1 MRKRIF
7 SVALAICLVLS
18 LMPISV
24 FADPADVIQIDVGG
38 ANEDNENYLIDDN
51 RIILLKRDVTYEL
64 TGTTDKNISLWGSNN
79 AADIGQAFYIR
90 ANGVTVN
97 GGILVQNSPVKMV
110 LELAGENTISKLS
123 ANDLTIKGAGT
134 LYATSLN
141 VTQKTTYMPSALHI
155 TDATVVVNTSTSA
168 GDSCEWNGP
177 CVLDGSA
184 SVKFISN
191 NNYAALKVGVK
202 SGDDT
207 HSLTL
212 KDNAKLYCLQAD
224 ASNPADY
231 SVSGLELYGSAVLH
245 LQDSSYLEA
254 EGRDTTGSYP
264 GYGIVSQKD
273 IIVEGSAKIK
283 ATGYDAAISTGG
295 SVKVS
300 GGTLEVKS
308 ERSNGI
314 YADVGIE
321 ITNGANVTAAGYWP
335 AIFGS
340 GSVSISNSTV
350 DATATNDIA
359 IFSRGNVTIENS
371 RTKANAADGCNG
383 IGANNNYTVSGSW
396 VESTGGETPDTITN
410 SAYLNGNSGKVTG
423 DLTLPGTVTL
433 PEGKTLDIPEGA
445 SLTVGGGNTFTNN
458 GAVSVNGTIT
468 NNGTVVCNNHSG
480 GKATCKD
487 QAICDLCKEP
497 YGDLDTKNHTDLVK
511 TDAVDATV
519 EHAGNIAYWYCS
531 GCEKYFADEQ
541 GENEITKEDTV
552 LPQLAPEI
560 IEGMN
565 GKWTLGGKDTLRFVS
580 NAPYADFKS
589 VSVDDTVIG
598 AENYTVSEG
607 STVVELKSE
616 FLNTLATGE
625 HTLTVSSTA
634 GDAKTQLTVLAAPTA
649 TPTATPTAAPSAS
662 PTAAPTATPTATP
675 TAAPSASPTAA
686 PTATPTAAPSAS
698 PTAAPTATP
707 TAAPTATPTVKPTA
721 TPTPAPKADPN
732 NPKTGSSNLPVVFG
746 SAALV
751 LSGGALAAVLVYK
764 KKRHEK

>member
-1 MRKRIF
+1 MKKRIF
-7 SVALAICLVLS
+7 SVALAICLVLG
-18 LMPISV
+18 LMPMSV
-24 FADPADVIQIDVGG
+24 FADPAEVIQIDVGG
-38 ANEDNENYLIDDN
+38 ANVDNENYLIDDS
-51 RIILLKRDVTYEL
+51 RIILRKRDVTYEL
-64 TGTTDKNISLWGSNN
+64 TGTTDKNISLWGSND
-79 AADIGQAFYIR
+79 AADIDQAFYIR

-134 LYATSLN
+134 LYATFLR
-141 VTQKTTYMPSALHI
+141 VTQKTSYMPSALHI
-155 TDATVVVNTSTSA
+155 TDATVVVNTLTSA

-300 GGTLEVKS
+300 GGTVEVKS
-308 ERSNGI
+308 EYSNGI
-314 YADVGIE
+314 YADASVE
-321 ITNGANVTAAGYWP
+321 ITNGANVTAAESWP

-340 GSVSISNSTV
+340 GSVLISNSTV
-350 DATATNDIA
+350 DATATRDIA
-359 IFSRGNVTIENS
+359 IFSRGDVTIENS
-371 RTKANAADGCNG
+371 RIKANAADGNDG
-383 IGANNNYTVSGSW
+383 IGANNSYTVSGSW
-396 VESTGGETPDTITN
+396 VESTGGETPNTITN

-423 DLTLPGTVTL
+423 DLTLPGSVTL

-445 SLTVGGGNTFTNN
+445 SLTVGGDNTFTNN
-458 GAVSVNGTIT
+458 GAVSVSGTVT
-468 NNGTVVCNNHSG
+468 NNGTVVCNSHSG

-519 EHAGNIAYWYCS
+519 EHTGNIAYWYCS

-541 GENEITKEDTV
+541 GENEITKENTV

-560 IEGMN
+560 TEGMN

-589 VSVDDTVIG
+589 VSVDGTVIG

-634 GDAKTQLTVLAAPTA
+634 GDAKTQLTVLAVPTA
-649 TPTATPTAAPSAS
+649 TPTATPTAAPSTS
-662 PTAAPTATPTATP
+662 PTEAPTATPTVK
-675 TAAPSASPTAA
+675 
-686 PTATPTAAPSAS
+686 PTATPSAR
-698 PTAAPTATP
+698 P

-746 SAALV
+746 GAALV
-751 LSGGALAAVLVYK
+751 LSGGALAAVLIYK

>member
-1 MRKRIF
+1 MKKRIF

-18 LMPISV
+18 LMPMSV
-24 FADPADVIQIDVGG
+24 FADSAEVIRIDVGG
-38 ANEDNENYLIDDN
+38 ANVDNENYQIDDN
-51 RIILLKRDVTYEL
+51 QIILRKRDVTYEL
-64 TGTTDKNISLWGSNN
+64 TGTTDKNISLWGSND
-79 AADIGQAFYIR
+79 AADINQAFYIR
-90 ANGVTVN
+90 ANGVAVN
-97 GGILVQNSPVKMV
+97 GGIIVQNSPVKMV

-134 LYATSLN
+134 LYATSLS
-141 VTQKTTYMPSALHI
+141 VTQATSYMPSALHI

-191 NNYAALKVGVK
+191 NDYAALKVGVK

-224 ASNPADY
+224 ASNPAAY
-231 SVSGLELYGSAVLH
+231 SVSGLELHSSAVLH

-254 EGRDTTGSYP
+254 EGRDATGSYQ
-264 GYGIVSQKD
+264 GCGIISQKD
-273 IIVEGSAKIK
+273 IIVEDSAMIK

-300 GGTLEVKS
+300 GGTLEVRS
-308 ERSNGI
+308 EHSNGI

-321 ITNGANVTAAGYWP
+321 ITDGANVTAAGYFP
-335 AIFGS
+335 AIFGND
-340 GSVSISNSTV
+340 SVLVSNSTV
-350 DATATNDIA
+350 DATSTNDIA
-359 IFSRGNVTIENS
+359 IFSPGNVTIENS
-371 RTKANAADGCNG
+371 RAKANAADGDNG
-383 IGANNNYTVSGSW
+383 ISARNNYTVSGSW
-396 VESTGGETPDTITN
+396 VESTGGETPNTITN

-423 DLTLPGTVTL
+423 DLTLPGSVTL

-468 NNGTVVCNNHSG
+468 NNGTVVCNSHSG

-497 YGDLDTKNHTDLVK
+497 YGDLDTKNHIDLVK
-511 TDAVDATV
+511 TNAVDATV
-519 EHAGNIAYWYCS
+519 EHTGNTEYWYCS

-560 IEGMN
+560 IEGTN

-580 NAPYADFKS
+580 NAPYADFRS
-589 VSVDDTVIG
+589 VSVDGTVIG

-607 STVVELKSE
+607 STVVELKPE
-616 FLNTLATGE
+616 ILNTLVTGE
-625 HTLTVSSTA
+625 HALVISSTA
-634 GDAKTQLTVLAAPTA
+634 GDAKTQFTVLAVPTATPTATPTAVPSASPTEAPTA

-662 PTAAPTATPTATP
+662 PTAVPTATPTATP
-675 TAAPSASPTAA
+675 TTAPSASPTAA
-686 PTATPTAAPSAS
+686 S
-698 PTAAPTATP
+698 
-707 TAAPTATPTVKPTA
+707 TATPTVKPTA
-721 TPTPAPKADPN
+721 TPTPVPKADPN

-751 LSGGALAAVLVYK
+751 LSGGALAAVLIYK

>member
-1 MRKRIF
+1 M
-7 SVALAICLVLS
+7 
-18 LMPISV
+18 SV
-24 FADPADVIQIDVGG
+24 FADSAEVIRIDVGG
-38 ANEDNENYLIDDN
+38 ANVDNENYQIDDN
-51 RIILLKRDVTYEL
+51 QIILRKRDVTYEL
-64 TGTTDKNISLWGSNN
+64 TGTTDKNISLWGSND
-79 AADIGQAFYIR
+79 AADINQAFYIR
-90 ANGVTVN
+90 ANGVAVN
-97 GGILVQNSPVKMV
+97 GGIIVQNSPVKMV

-134 LYATSLN
+134 LYATSLS
-141 VTQKTTYMPSALHI
+141 VTQATSYMPSALHI

-191 NNYAALKVGVK
+191 NDYAALKVGVK

-224 ASNPADY
+224 ASNPAAY
-231 SVSGLELYGSAVLH
+231 SVSGLELHSSAVLH

-254 EGRDTTGSYP
+254 EGRDAMGSYQ
-264 GYGIVSQKD
+264 GCGIISQKD
-273 IIVEGSAKIK
+273 IIVEDSAMIK

-300 GGTLEVKS
+300 GGTLEVRS
-308 ERSNGI
+308 EHSNGI

-321 ITNGANVTAAGYWP
+321 ITDGANVTAAGYFP
-335 AIFGS
+335 AIFGND
-340 GSVSISNSTV
+340 SVLVSNSTV
-350 DATATNDIA
+350 DATSTNDIA
-359 IFSRGNVTIENS
+359 IFSPGNVTIENS
-371 RTKANAADGCNG
+371 RAKANAADGDNG
-383 IGANNNYTVSGSW
+383 ISARNNYTVSGSW
-396 VESTGGETPDTITN
+396 VESTGGETPNTITN

-423 DLTLPGTVTL
+423 DLTLPGSVTL

-468 NNGTVVCNNHSG
+468 NNGTVVCNSHSG

-497 YGDLDTKNHTDLVK
+497 YGDLDTKNHIDLVK
-511 TDAVDATV
+511 TNAVDATV
-519 EHAGNIAYWYCS
+519 EHTGNTEYWYCS

-560 IEGMN
+560 IEGTN

-580 NAPYADFKS
+580 NAPYADFRS
-589 VSVDDTVIG
+589 VSVDGTVIG

-607 STVVELKSE
+607 STVVELKPE
-616 FLNTLATGE
+616 ILNTLVTGE
-625 HTLTVSSTA
+625 HALVISSTA
-634 GDAKTQLTVLAAPTA
+634 GDAKTQFTVLAVPTATPTATPTAVPSASPTEAPTA

-662 PTAAPTATPTATP
+662 PTAVPTATPTAIP
-675 TAAPSASPTAA
+675 TAAPSASPTAV
-686 PTATPTAAPSAS
+686 
-698 PTAAPTATP
+698 
-707 TAAPTATPTVKPTA
+707 PTATPTVKPTA

-751 LSGGALAAVLVYK
+751 LSGGALAAVLIYK

>member
-1 MRKRIF
+1 MKKRIF
-7 SVALAICLVLS
+7 SVALVICLVLS

-38 ANEDNENYLIDDN
+38 ANENNENYLIDDN
-51 RIILLKRDVTYEL
+51 RIILRKRDVTYEL

-123 ANDLTIKGAGT
+123 ANDLTIRGAGT
-134 LYATSLN
+134 LYAESLE
-141 VTQKTTYMPSALHI
+141 VTQMTSYMPSALHI

-396 VESTGGETPDTITN
+396 VESTGSETPNTITN

-423 DLTLPGTVTL
+423 DLTLPSSVTL

-458 GAVSVNGTIT
+458 GAVSVSGTIT
-468 NNGTVVCNNHSG
+468 NNGTVVCNSHSG

-519 EHAGNIAYWYCS
+519 EHTGNIAYWYCS

-560 IEGMN
+560 TEGMN

-589 VSVDDTVIG
+589 VSVDGTVIG
-598 AENYTVSEG
+598 AENYTVSKG

-616 FLNTLATGE
+616 FLNTLVTGE

-686 PTATPTAAPSAS
+686 PTATPTVKPTATPSAS
-698 PTAAPTATP
+698 P

-751 LSGGALAAVLVYK
+751 LSGGALAAVLIYK

>member
-134 LYATSLN
+134 LYAESLK
-141 VTQKTTYMPSALHI
+141 VTQKTSYMPSALHI
-155 TDATVVVNTSTSA
+155 TDATIVVNTSTSA

-497 YGDLDTKNHTDLVK
+497 YGDLNTKNHTDLVK

>member
-1 MRKRIF
+1 MKKRIF
-7 SVALAICLVLS
+7 SVALAICLVLG
-18 LMPISV
+18 LMPMSV
-24 FADPADVIQIDVGG
+24 FADPAEVIQIDVGG
-38 ANEDNENYLIDDN
+38 ANVDNENYLIDDS
-51 RIILLKRDVTYEL
+51 RIILRKRDVTYEL
-64 TGTTDKNISLWGSNN
+64 TGTTDKNISLWGSND
-79 AADIGQAFYIR
+79 AADIDQAFYIR

-134 LYATSLN
+134 LYATFLR
-141 VTQKTTYMPSALHI
+141 VTQKTSYMPSALHI
-155 TDATVVVNTSTSA
+155 TDATVVVNTLTSA

-231 SVSGLELYGSAVLH
+231 SVSGLELYGSTVLH

-300 GGTLEVKS
+300 GGTVEVKS
-308 ERSNGI
+308 EYSNGI
-314 YADVGIE
+314 YADASVE
-321 ITNGANVTAAGYWP
+321 ITNGANVTAAGSWP

-340 GSVSISNSTV
+340 GSVLISNSTV
-350 DATATNDIA
+350 DATATRDIA
-359 IFSRGNVTIENS
+359 IFSRGDVTIENS
-371 RTKANAADGCNG
+371 RIKANAADGNDG
-383 IGANNNYTVSGSW
+383 IGANNSYTVSGSW
-396 VESTGGETPDTITN
+396 VESTGSETPNTITN

-423 DLTLPGTVTL
+423 DLTLPSSVTL

-458 GAVSVNGTIT
+458 GAVSVSGTIT
-468 NNGTVVCNNHSG
+468 NNGTVVCNSHSG

-519 EHAGNIAYWYCS
+519 EHTGNIEYWYCS

-560 IEGMN
+560 TEGMN
-565 GKWTLGGKDTLRFVS
+565 GKWTLSGKDTLRFVS

-589 VSVDDTVIG
+589 VSVDGTVIG

-675 TAAPSASPTAA
+675 TAAP
-686 PTATPTAAPSAS
+686 TATPTAAPSAS
-698 PTAAPTATP
+698 P

-751 LSGGALAAVLVYK
+751 LSGGALAAVLIYK

>member
-1 MRKRIF
+1 MKKRIF
-7 SVALAICLVLS
+7 SVALAICLVLG
-18 LMPISV
+18 LMPMSV
-24 FADPADVIQIDVGG
+24 FADPAEVIQIDVGG
-38 ANEDNENYLIDDN
+38 ANVDNENYLIDDS
-51 RIILLKRDVTYEL
+51 RIILRKRDVTYEL
-64 TGTTDKNISLWGSNN
+64 TGTTDKNISLWGSND
-79 AADIGQAFYIR
+79 AADIDQAFYIR

-141 VTQKTTYMPSALHI
+141 VTQKTSYMPSALHI
-155 TDATVVVNTSTSA
+155 TDATVVVNTLTSA

-191 NNYAALKVGVK
+191 NDYAALKVGVK

-212 KDNAKLYCLQAD
+212 KDNAKLYCLQANAAVPSANAVD
-224 ASNPADY
+224 
-231 SVSGLELYGSAVLH
+231 GLALFGSAALH
-245 LQDSSYLEA
+245 LEGNSYLEA
-254 EGRDTTGSYP
+254 EGKDSSGKYVGSAIISYN
-264 GYGIVSQKD
+264 D
-273 IIVEGSAKIK
+273 ISVGDSAKIK
-283 ATGYDAAISTGG
+283 ATAYGSAIETTGD
-295 SVKVS
+295 VTVS
-300 GGTLEVKS
+300 GGTIEANS
-308 ERSNGI
+308 QYSNGI
-314 YADVGIE
+314 YAGESIE
-321 ITNGANVTAAGYWP
+321 ISNGANVTAAGSWP

-340 GSVSISNSTV
+340 SSVLISNSTV
-350 DATATNDIA
+350 DATATKDIA
-359 IFSRGNVTIENS
+359 IFSPNNVTIENS
-371 RTKANAADGCNG
+371 RVKANAADGNDG
-383 IGANNNYTVSGSW
+383 IGANNSYTVSGSW
-396 VESTGGETPDTITN
+396 VESTGSETPNTITN

-423 DLTLPGTVTL
+423 DLTLPSSVTL

-458 GAVSVNGTIT
+458 GAVSVSGTIT
-468 NNGTVVCNNHSG
+468 NNGTVVCNSHSG

-519 EHAGNIAYWYCS
+519 EHTGNIAYWYCS

-560 IEGMN
+560 TEGMN

-589 VSVDDTVIG
+589 VSVDGTVIG
-598 AENYTVSEG
+598 AENYTVSKG

-616 FLNTLATGE
+616 FLNTLVTGE

-662 PTAAPTATPTATP
+662 PTAAPTAT
-675 TAAPSASPTAA
+675 

-751 LSGGALAAVLVYK
+751 LSGGALAAVLIYK

>member
-18 LMPISV
+18 LMPMSV
-24 FADPADVIQIDVGG
+24 FADPAEVIQIDVGG
-38 ANEDNENYLIDDN
+38 ANADNENYLINDSQ
-51 RIILLKRDVTYEL
+51 IILHKRDVTYEL

-134 LYATSLN
+134 LYAESLK
-141 VTQKTTYMPSALHI
+141 VTQKTSYMPSALHI
-155 TDATVVVNTSTSA
+155 TDATIVVNTSTSA

-231 SVSGLELYGSAVLH
+231 SVSGLELYGSTVLH

-295 SVKVS
+295 SVKVN
-300 GGTLEVKS
+300 GGTVEVKS
-308 ERSNGI
+308 EYSNGI
-314 YADVGIE
+314 YADASVE
-321 ITNGANVTAAGYWP
+321 ITNGANVTAAGSWP

-340 GSVSISNSTV
+340 GSVLISNSTV
-350 DATATNDIA
+350 DATATRDIA
-359 IFSRGNVTIENS
+359 IFSRGDVTIENS
-371 RTKANAADGCNG
+371 RIKANAADGNDG
-383 IGANNNYTVSGSW
+383 IGANNSYTVSGSW
-396 VESTGGETPDTITN
+396 VESTGSETPNTITN

-423 DLTLPGTVTL
+423 DLTLPGSVTL

-445 SLTVGGGNTFTNN
+445 SLTVGGDNTFTNN
-458 GAVSVNGTIT
+458 GAVSVSGTIT
-468 NNGTVVCNNHSG
+468 NNGTVVCNSHSG

-519 EHAGNIAYWYCS
+519 EHTGNIAYWYCS

-560 IEGMN
+560 TEGMN

-589 VSVDDTVIG
+589 VSVDGTVIG

-616 FLNTLATGE
+616 FLNTLVTGE

-634 GDAKTQLTVLAAPTA
+634 GDAKMQLTVLAAPTA

-662 PTAAPTATPTATP
+662 PTAAPTATPTA
-675 TAAPSASPTAA
+675 APSAS
-686 PTATPTAAPSAS
+686 
-698 PTAAPTATP
+698 P

-751 LSGGALAAVLVYK
+751 LSGGALAAVLIYK

>member
-1 MRKRIF
+1 MKKRIF

-24 FADPADVIQIDVGG
+24 FADPAEVIQIDVGG
-38 ANEDNENYLIDDN
+38 ENADNENYLIDDN
-51 RIILLKRDVTYEL
+51 RIILRKRDVTYEL

-134 LYATSLN
+134 LYAESLK
-141 VTQKTTYMPSALHI
+141 VTQKTSYMPSALHI
-155 TDATVVVNTSTSA
+155 TDATIVVNTSTSA

-396 VESTGGETPDTITN
+396 VESTGGETPNTITN

-497 YGDLDTKNHTDLVK
+497 YGDLNTKNHTDLVK

-519 EHAGNIAYWYCS
+519 EHTGNIAYWYCS

-560 IEGMN
+560 TEGMN
-565 GKWTLGGKDTLRFVS
+565 GKWTLGGKDALRFVS

-589 VSVDDTVIG
+589 VSVDGTVIG

-607 STVVELKSE
+607 STIVELKSE

-686 PTATPTAAPSAS
+686 PTATPT
-698 PTAAPTATP
+698 
-707 TAAPTATPTVKPTA
+707 VKPTA

>member
-1 MRKRIF
+1 MKKRIF
-7 SVALAICLVLS
+7 SVALAICLVLG
-18 LMPISV
+18 LMPMSV
-24 FADPADVIQIDVGG
+24 FADPAEVIQIDVGG
-38 ANEDNENYLIDDN
+38 ANVDNENYLIDDS
-51 RIILLKRDVTYEL
+51 RIILRKRDVTYEL
-64 TGTTDKNISLWGSNN
+64 TGTTDKNISLWGSND
-79 AADIGQAFYIR
+79 AADIDQAFYIR

-134 LYATSLN
+134 LYATFLR
-141 VTQKTTYMPSALHI
+141 VTQKTSYMPSALHI
-155 TDATVVVNTSTSA
+155 TDATVVVNTLTSA

-300 GGTLEVKS
+300 GGTVEVKS
-308 ERSNGI
+308 EYSNGI
-314 YADVGIE
+314 YADASVE
-321 ITNGANVTAAGYWP
+321 ITNGANVTAAGSWP

-340 GSVSISNSTV
+340 GSVLISNSTV
-350 DATATNDIA
+350 DATATRDIA
-359 IFSRGNVTIENS
+359 IFSRGDVTIENS
-371 RTKANAADGCNG
+371 RIKANAADGNDG
-383 IGANNNYTVSGSW
+383 IGANNSYTVSGSW
-396 VESTGGETPDTITN
+396 VESTGGETPNTITN

-423 DLTLPGTVTL
+423 DLTLPGSVTL

-445 SLTVGGGNTFTNN
+445 SLTVGGDNTFTNN
-458 GAVSVNGTIT
+458 GAVSVSGTVT
-468 NNGTVVCNNHSG
+468 NNGTVVCNSHSG

-519 EHAGNIAYWYCS
+519 EHTGNIAYWYCS

-541 GENEITKEDTV
+541 GENEITKENTV

-560 IEGMN
+560 TEGMN

-589 VSVDDTVIG
+589 VSVDGTVIG

-625 HTLTVSSTA
+625 HMLTVSSTA

-686 PTATPTAAPSAS
+686 PTATPT
-698 PTAAPTATP
+698 
-707 TAAPTATPTVKPTA
+707 VKPTA

-751 LSGGALAAVLVYK
+751 LSGGALAAVLIYK

>member
-1 MRKRIF
+1 M
-7 SVALAICLVLS
+7 
-18 LMPISV
+18 SV
-24 FADPADVIQIDVGG
+24 FAAPAEVIQIDVGG
-38 ANEDNENYLIDDN
+38 ANVDNENYLIDDS
-51 RIILLKRDVTYEL
+51 RIILRKRDVTYEL
-64 TGTTDKNISLWGSNN
+64 TGTTDKNISLWGSND
-79 AADIGQAFYIR
+79 AADVDQAFYIR

-134 LYATSLN
+134 LYATFLR
-141 VTQKTTYMPSALHI
+141 VTQKTSYMPSALHI
-155 TDATVVVNTSTSA
+155 TDATVVVNTLTSA

-202 SGDDT
+202 SGDTT

-212 KDNAKLYCLQAD
+212 RDSAKLYCLQAD

-273 IIVEGSAKIK
+273 IIVEDSAMIK

-295 SVKVS
+295 SVKVN
-300 GGTLEVKS
+300 GGTVEVKS

-314 YADVGIE
+314 YADASVE
-321 ITNGANVTAAGYWP
+321 ITNGANVTAAGSWP

-340 GSVSISNSTV
+340 GSVLISNSTV
-350 DATATNDIA
+350 DATATRDIA
-359 IFSRGNVTIENS
+359 IFSRGDVTIENS
-371 RTKANAADGCNG
+371 RIKANAADGNDG
-383 IGANNNYTVSGSW
+383 IGANNSYTVSGSW
-396 VESTGGETPDTITN
+396 VESTGNETPGTITN

-423 DLTLPGTVTL
+423 DLTLPGSVTL

-445 SLTVGGGNTFTNN
+445 SLTVGGDNTFTNN
-458 GAVSVNGTIT
+458 GAVSVSGTIT
-468 NNGTVVCNNHSG
+468 NNGTVVCNSHSG

-511 TDAVDATV
+511 TDVVDATV
-519 EHAGNIAYWYCS
+519 EHTGNIAYWYCS

-560 IEGMN
+560 TEGMN

-589 VSVDDTVIG
+589 VSVDGTVIG

-625 HTLTVSSTA
+625 HTLTISSTA
-634 GDAKTQLTVLAAPTA
+634 GDAKTQLTVLATPTATPTAEPSASPTAVPTA

-662 PTAAPTATPTATP
+662 
-675 TAAPSASPTAA
+675 
-686 PTATPTAAPSAS
+686 
-698 PTAAPTATP
+698 P

-751 LSGGALAAVLVYK
+751 LSGGALAAVLIYK

>member
-24 FADPADVIQIDVGG
+24 FADPAEVIQIDVGG
-38 ANEDNENYLIDDN
+38 ENADNENYLIDDN
-51 RIILLKRDVTYEL
+51 RIILRKRDVTYEL

-134 LYATSLN
+134 LYAESLK
-141 VTQKTTYMPSALHI
+141 VTQKTSYMPSALHI
-155 TDATVVVNTSTSA
+155 TDATIVVNTSTSA

-423 DLTLPGTVTL
+423 DLTLPGSVTL

-445 SLTVGGGNTFTNN
+445 SLTVGDGNTFTNN

-468 NNGTVVCNNHSG
+468 NNGTVVCNSHSG
-480 GKATCKD
+480 GKATCKNL
-487 QAICDLCKEP
+487 AICDLCKEP

-560 IEGMN
+560 TEGMN
-565 GKWTLGGKDTLRFVS
+565 GKWTLGGKDALRFVS

-589 VSVDDTVIG
+589 VSVDGTVIG

-634 GDAKTQLTVLAAPTA
+634 GDAKTQLTVL
-649 TPTATPTAAPSAS
+649 
-662 PTAAPTATPTATP
+662 AAPTATPTATP

>member
-1 MRKRIF
+1 MKKRILGI
-7 SVALAICLVLS
+7 ALAICMMIFCVP
-18 LMPISV
+18 MGV
-24 FADPADVIQIDVGG
+24 FADSAEVIQIDVGG
-38 ANEDNENYLIDDN
+38 ANVDNENYLIDDS
-51 RIILLKRDVTYEL
+51 RIILRKRDVTYEL
-64 TGTTDKNISLWGSNN
+64 TGTTDKNISLWGSND
-79 AADIGQAFYIR
+79 AADIDQAFYIR

-123 ANDLTIKGAGT
+123 ANDLTVKGAGT

-141 VTQKTTYMPSALHI
+141 VTQATSYMPSALHI
-155 TDATVVVNTSTSA
+155 TDATIVVNTSTSA
-168 GDSCEWNGP
+168 HDSCEWNGP

-191 NNYAALKVGVK
+191 NDYAALKVGVK
-202 SGDDT
+202 SGDTT

-212 KDNAKLYCLQAD
+212 RDSAKLYCLQAD
-224 ASNPADY
+224 ASNPAAF

-254 EGRDTTGSYP
+254 EGRDATGSYL
-264 GYGIVSQKD
+264 GCGVVSSND
-273 IIVEGSAKIK
+273 IIVEDSAKIK
-283 ATGYDAAISTGG
+283 ATGYDAAISTWG

-300 GGTLEVKS
+300 GGTLEVRS
-308 ERSNGI
+308 EHKNGI

-321 ITNGANVTAAGYWP
+321 ITDGANVTAAGYFP
-335 AIFGS
+335 AIFGD
-340 GSVSISNSTV
+340 GSVLISNSTV
-350 DATATNDIA
+350 DATSTNDVA
-359 IFSRGNVTIENS
+359 IFSPGNVTIENS
-371 RTKANAADGCNG
+371 RAKANAADNRNG
-383 IGANNNYTVSGSW
+383 IKANNNYTVSGSW
-396 VESTGGETPDTITN
+396 VESTGGETPNAITN

-423 DLTLPGTVTL
+423 DLTLPGSVTL

-468 NNGTVVCNNHSG
+468 NNGTVVCNSHSG

-519 EHAGNIAYWYCS
+519 EHTGNIEYWYCS
-531 GCEKYFADEQ
+531 GCEKYFADER

-552 LPQLAPEI
+552 LPQLAPGI
-560 IEGMN
+560 IEGTN

-580 NAPYADFKS
+580 SAPYADFKS
-589 VSVDDTVIG
+589 VSVDGTVIG

-607 STVVELKSE
+607 STVVELKPE
-616 FLNTLATGE
+616 ILNTLGTGE
-625 HTLTVSSTA
+625 HALVISSTA
-634 GDAKTQLTVLAAPTA
+634 GDAKTQFTVLAA
-649 TPTATPTAAPSAS
+649 
-662 PTAAPTATPTATP
+662 P

-707 TAAPTATPTVKPTA
+707 TATPTTALSASPTAVPTATPTVKPTA

-751 LSGGALAAVLVYK
+751 LSGGALAAVLIYK

>member
-1 MRKRIF
+1 MKKRIF

-18 LMPISV
+18 LMPMSV
-24 FADPADVIQIDVGG
+24 FADSAEVIRIDVGG
-38 ANEDNENYLIDDN
+38 ANVDNENYQIDDN
-51 RIILLKRDVTYEL
+51 QIILRKRDVTYEL
-64 TGTTDKNISLWGSNN
+64 TGTTDKNISLWGSND
-79 AADIGQAFYIR
+79 AADINQAFYIR
-90 ANGVTVN
+90 ANGVAVN
-97 GGILVQNSPVKMV
+97 GGIIVQNSPVKMV

-134 LYATSLN
+134 LYATSLS
-141 VTQKTTYMPSALHI
+141 VTQATSYMPSALHI

-191 NNYAALKVGVK
+191 NDYAALKVGVK

-224 ASNPADY
+224 ASNPAAY
-231 SVSGLELYGSAVLH
+231 SVSGLELHSSAVLH

-254 EGRDTTGSYP
+254 EGRDATGSYQ
-264 GYGIVSQKD
+264 GCGIISQKD
-273 IIVEGSAKIK
+273 IIVEDSAMIK

-300 GGTLEVKS
+300 GGTLEVRS
-308 ERSNGI
+308 EHSNGI

-321 ITNGANVTAAGYWP
+321 ITDGANVTAAGYFP
-335 AIFGS
+335 AIFGND
-340 GSVSISNSTV
+340 SVLVSNSTV
-350 DATATNDIA
+350 DATSTNDIA
-359 IFSRGNVTIENS
+359 IFSPGNVTIENS
-371 RTKANAADGCNG
+371 RAKANAADGDNG
-383 IGANNNYTVSGSW
+383 ISARNNYTVSGSW
-396 VESTGGETPDTITN
+396 VESTGGETPNTITN

-423 DLTLPGTVTL
+423 DLTLPGSVTL

-468 NNGTVVCNNHSG
+468 NNGTVVCNSHSG

-497 YGDLDTKNHTDLVK
+497 YGDLDTKNHIDLVK
-511 TDAVDATV
+511 TNAVDATV
-519 EHAGNIAYWYCS
+519 EHTGNTEYWYCS

-560 IEGMN
+560 IEGTN

-580 NAPYADFKS
+580 NAPYADFRS
-589 VSVDDTVIG
+589 VSVDGTVIG
-598 AENYTVSEG
+598 AENYTVSKG
-607 STVVELKSE
+607 STVVELKPE
-616 FLNTLATGE
+616 ILNTLVTGE
-625 HTLTVSSTA
+625 HALVISSTA
-634 GDAKTQLTVLAAPTA
+634 GDAKTQFTVLAAPTA
-649 TPTATPTAAPSAS
+649 TPTATPTAAPSTS
-662 PTAAPTATPTATP
+662 PTAVPTATPTATP
-675 TAAPSASPTAA
+675 TTAPSASPTAVPTATPTATPTTAPSASPTAA
-686 PTATPTAAPSAS
+686 S
-698 PTAAPTATP
+698 
-707 TAAPTATPTVKPTA
+707 TATPTVKPTA

-751 LSGGALAAVLVYK
+751 LSGGALAAVLIYK